1 MSVRWVITKK
11 NEDQKLTYK
20 ARLVARGFEELDRDN
35 FRTYSPT
42 CCKENFRLVFTI
54 IVSHKWKIKSLDIK
68 FAFL

>member
-35 FRTYSPT
+35 FRTDSST
-42 CCKENFRLVFTI
+42 CCK
-54 IVSHKWKIKSLDIK
+54 
-68 FAFL
+68 